1 MNSRLQILRILLFSL
16 FVFFISSFSVYSKS
30 KRKASAA
37 NDAGTKE
44 SLSVAPAPVVNGRVK
59 LSAADKK
66 LIKEQKKA
74 EAEEL
79 KRLKKLERKSSVPI
93 KVVGMIGGEGVF
105 QAKTIEN
112 TVGNI
117 KVLVKGTVGSFQLYS
132 LDRDGTAFPVLAGHD
147 EFTSSFFSLRVGK
160 KEYRLT
166 DNIGIVIG
174 ARKDDTGAQLVY
186 VVPDVARVHIKFE
199 CLKSCASQNQ
209 DVLKITSS
217 VKNISKRAADFA
229 LKNVLD
235 TILGEQSISHFST
248 AENVVVNTEMQFRRF
263 DKAKWIISE
272 NKKTAMQILLYG
284 ADITPMEVVS
294 LSNKDLLLLQNWIP
308 SIIQSRT
315 FDSVLSY
322 NNSAVAINWEPE
334 HLEQGQETSFTYYIA
349 FASNGTKPA
358 GETFI
363 KNFGEMQLNST
374 DEQDAQADVPKETED
389 SESKN
394 ASGAAE
400 ISQPDKTNVEFNP
413 AMIPPEKINYEY
425 VRKLLER
432 IDALENDAEKVNR
445 EEILNLNAEL
455 DAIMEI
461 LRLKE

>member
-1 MNSRLQILRILLFSL
+1 M
-16 FVFFISSFSVYSKS
+16 
-30 KRKASAA
+30 
-37 NDAGTKE
+37 
-44 SLSVAPAPVVNGRVK
+44 
-59 LSAADKK
+59 
-66 LIKEQKKA
+66 
-74 EAEEL
+74 
-79 KRLKKLERKSSVPI
+79 ERKSSVPI
-93 KVVGMIGGEGVF
+93 KVVGMIVGEGVF

-132 LDRDGTAFPVLAGHD
+132 LDRDGAAFPVLAGHD

-174 ARKDDTGAQLVY
+174 ARKDDTGAQLIY

-199 CLKSCASQNQ
+199 CLKSDAAQNQ
-209 DVLKITSS
+209 DILKITSS

-248 AENVVVNTEMQFRRF
+248 AEDVVVNTEMQFRRF

-322 NNSAVAINWEPE
+322 NNSAVAINWEPI

-349 FASNGTKPA
+349 FASDGAKPA
-358 GETFI
+358 GEVFI
-363 KNFGEMQLNST
+363 RNFDETQLNST
-374 DEQDAQADVPKETED
+374 DEQADIPTETED
-389 SESKN
+389 SEPKN
-394 ASGAAE
+394 VSDTAE
-400 ISQPDKTNVEFNP
+400 IFQPDKTNVEFNP

>member
-1 MNSRLQILRILLFSL
+1 MNSRLRILRVSFFLLIFFLSLFSA
-16 FVFFISSFSVYSKS
+16 YSKS
-30 KRKASAA
+30 KRAA
-37 NDAGTKE
+37 ATDADAPET
-44 SLSVAPAPVVNGRVK
+44 LTVAPAVNGKLK
-59 LSAADKK
+59 LSAAEKK

-74 EAEEL
+74 EAAEL
-79 KRLKKLERKSSVPI
+79 KKRKKLEKQSSVPI
-93 KVVGMIGGEGVF
+93 KVVGMLGGDGVF
-105 QAKTIEN
+105 QAKTMEN

-132 LDRDGTAFPVLAGHD
+132 LDRDGVAFPVLAGHD

-174 ARKDDTGAQLVY
+174 ARKDDTGAQLIY
-186 VVPDVARVHIKFE
+186 VVPDVARVHVKFE
-199 CLKSCASQNQ
+199 CLKSDLNGSE
-209 DVLKITSS
+209 DILKVTVS
-217 VKNISKRAADFA
+217 VKNIGKKAADFA

-272 NKKTAMQILLYG
+272 NKKTSMQILIYG
-284 ADITPMEVVS
+284 ADITPMEAVS

-308 SIIQSRT
+308 SVIQSRT

-322 NNSAVAINWEPE
+322 NNSAVALNWEPV
-334 HLEQGQETSFTYYIA
+334 HLSQGQETSFVYYIA
-349 FASNGTKPA
+349 FASDGTKPA
-358 GETFI
+358 GEKFI
-363 KNFGEMQLNST
+363 DTFGEKLVN
-374 DEQDAQADVPKETED
+374 TED
-389 SESKN
+389 SQSEALQKDDDSVSEN
-394 ASGAAE
+394 SSGADSA
-400 ISQPDKTNVEFNP
+400 ISQPEKTNVDFNP
-413 AMIPPEKINYEY
+413 DLIPPEKINYEY